1 MNADTIRRLNE
12 KNELSGEA
20 CRQAMDFA
28 AGQVKENLKEF
39 THSFKKA
46 YSEEGFYRPT
56 PNVNWTT
63 GFWTGQIWLAYEW
76 SRDEALKEAGA
87 IQIDSFIRESRRRR
101 TWTITTWAFSTALPA
116 SPDTS

>member
-56 PNVNWTT
+56 PNVNWTFDT
-63 GFWTGQIWLAYEW
+63 VFI
-76 SRDEALKEAGA
+76 DEAQNIKNHGTIAV
-87 IQIDSFIRESRRRR
+87 ITISRL
-101 TWTITTWAFSTALPA
+101 FSVFE
-116 SPDTS
+116 

>member
-56 PNVNWTT
+56 PNDD
-63 GFWTGQIWLAYEW
+63 GLLD
-76 SRDEALKEAGA
+76 RPDMAG
-87 IQIDSFIRESRRRR
+87 I
-101 TWTITTWAFSTALPA
+101 
-116 SPDTS
+116 

>member
-1 MNADTIRRLNE
+1 MKEETIRRLKE
-12 KNELSGEA
+12 KNELSKEA

-63 GFWTGQIWLAYEW
+63 GFWTGQRG
-76 SRDEALKEAGA
+76 SRM
-87 IQIDSFIRESRRRR
+87 
-101 TWTITTWAFSTALPA
+101 WITMTWASSTALPA
-116 SPDTS
+116 SQDIS

>member
-76 SRDEALKEAGA
+76 SRDEMFKEAGA
-87 IQIDSFIRESRRRR
+87 IQIDSFYKRIE
-101 TWTITTWAFSTALPA
+101 TKADVDHHDMGFSTALP
-116 SPDTS
+116 